1 VTGTAV
7 PGGEQYGAPSGWTH
21 LPALDGL
28 RALAVVAVLLFHAGH
43 LDGGFLGVDLFFAL
57 SGFLIT
63 SLLLRDAER
72 GDLHLRTFW
81 GRRFRRLLPA
91 VFGMIVIVTLLVWA
105 FGEPATLDGVL
116 TDGPWAV
123 LYLANWHSIAEAG
136 GYWESFENPGMFDH
150 LWSLAIEEQF
160 YVLWPIVVLLVWRW
174 AARPSRTL
182 AQLTTVG
189 IVASVGAMVL
199 LYDGGDPTRVYVG
212 TDTRAASVLVG
223 ALAATAVGRAA
234 GVRVRH
240 RLGPMRLDVLV
251 GVLGLGLLWS
261 WVTVDGASS
270 SVLYRGGMF
279 AHSAAAAAV
288 VLLVA
293 ASPASRIGHLLG
305 WAPLAFVGRLSYG
318 LYLWH
323 WPIYA
328 WLSPDRVGWEGAP
341 LTVLRIAAS
350 AAAALVSLHL
360 LEDPVRYRAT
370 WARGRRGVLALGTA
384 VATVLGLLVLV
395 PAPQS
400 EIAAFDPGS
409 IVDFVPSTSS
419 TTTTTVAPTTTGTAA
434 GAAATENTTTATT
447 TTTVTATATATTVP
461 PSTTLPRTAIS
472 TVVWAGD
479 SVAFDQAPAVDAA
492 LTAAGLTVDTEA
504 AFPALRLTG
513 EAEFSL
519 LDRVLRRVVATDAD
533 LVVLQL
539 TIWDREADPAT
550 FAEDLTNLDAML
562 DAYGVRL
569 LLVTPPFT
577 GIEEFDVG
585 LAQVVDMAAAGSD
598 ELGIE
603 LLSTVE
609 VWGPDGEVDLDD
621 DGVPERKVD
630 RAHVCP
636 SGAARFASWL
646 TAQLA
651 ERFDGV
657 VPAPP
662 GDWATGPWTTEP
674 RFDEPIGSCAPLS

>member
-1 VTGTAV
+1 VT
-7 PGGEQYGAPSGWTH
+7 
-21 LPALDGL
+21 
-28 RALAVVAVLLFHAGH
+28 
-43 LDGGFLGVDLFFAL
+43 
-57 SGFLIT
+57 I
-63 SLLLRDAER
+63 
-72 GDLHLRTFW
+72 
-81 GRRFRRLLPA
+81 
-91 VFGMIVIVTLLVWA
+91 
-105 FGEPATLDGVL
+105 
-116 TDGPWAV
+116 
-123 LYLANWHSIAEAG
+123 
-136 GYWESFENPGMFDH
+136 
-150 LWSLAIEEQF
+150 
-160 YVLWPIVVLLVWRW
+160 
-174 AARPSRTL
+174 
-182 AQLTTVG
+182 
-189 IVASVGAMVL
+189 
-199 LYDGGDPTRVYVG
+199 
-212 TDTRAASVLVG
+212 
-223 ALAATAVGRAA
+223 
-234 GVRVRH
+234 
-240 RLGPMRLDVLV
+240 
-251 GVLGLGLLWS
+251 
-261 WVTVDGASS
+261 DGASS

-293 ASPASRIGHLLG
+293 SSPASRIGHLLG

-350 AAAALVSLHL
+350 TAAALVSLHL

-370 WARGRRGVLALGTA
+370 WARGRRGVLSLGTA
-384 VATVLGLLVLV
+384 VAAVLGLLLLV
-395 PAPQS
+395 PTPQS

-409 IVDFVPSTSS
+409 VVDFAPV
-419 TTTTTVAPTTTGTAA
+419 TTTAAVPTSPAGTDTSAPSPETTPGSVTA
-434 GAAATENTTTATT
+434 EATT
-447 TTTVTATATATTVP
+447 TTAATVPTTTLPSSTTVP
-461 PSTTLPRTAIS
+461 RTSIS

-479 SVAFDQAPAVDAA
+479 SVAYDQAPAVEAA
-492 LTAAGLTVDTEA
+492 LIAAGLTVDTEA

-519 LDRVLRRVVATDAD
+519 LDRVLRRVVATEAD

-539 TIWDREADPAT
+539 TIWDRGADPAA
-550 FAEDLTNLDAML
+550 FAEDLANLDAML

-585 LAQVVDMAAAGSD
+585 LAQVVDMAAAGAGD
-598 ELGIE
+598 LGIE
-603 LLSTVE
+603 LISTVE
-609 VWGPDGEVDLDD
+609 VWGAEGDVDLDD

-657 VPAPP
+657 TPAPP
-662 GDWATGPWTTEP
+662 DTWASGPWTTEP
-674 RFDEPIGSCAPLS
+674 RFDEPLGSCAPLS